1 MPAPFWRRAVGV
13 LALLAVALLVASF
26 AFRNQ
31 LPKSIKV
38 ATAARGGL
46 YHHLAEALEEKLA
59 SRTGSTVS
67 LRVTEGSEANRKL
80 LLAGEVDLAIVQVG
94 AVELDG
100 LAVLAPLYEDVV
112 FVLART
118 GSGIADI
125 PALVGHGV
133 ALGPPGSGMRVSA
146 EQVLR
151 HYEVPLA
158 ELQGVDAYFGAIG
171 DDPTFQAA
179 IVTTGLLNPDLET
192 LIRGGDWSLLP
203 IRDAEAFVVRHPL
216 YAPFVVPRG
225 LYGERPPRP
234 AAATSTVA
242 TTAVL
247 VARTDVS
254 DRLVEAALV
263 ALYRGDLRRRIPT
276 LFSASE
282 ASAWRK
288 LALHATARRHFDPYG
303 GLDLLANF
311 MESLA
316 AIKELLFALG
326 AGCYLL
332 WTRRRWRHAREQ
344 EGLLSEMKERL
355 DELLDRTA
363 RIERDQVGETD
374 RAVLERYLDQVTA
387 TKLEAL
393 DELTHEDLRG
403 DRMFLIFLIQCGS
416 LIERLQR
423 KLAMTKLVN
432 ATTTEGPEAAS
443 PSGPMRG
450 PAQGDA

>member
-1 MPAPFWRRAVGV
+1 MIHSPFWRRVLGA
-13 LALLAVALLVASF
+13 LALLVVALLVSSF

-31 LPKSIKV
+31 LPKKITV

-46 YHHLAEALEEKLA
+46 YYHLAEALESKLEA
-59 SRTGSTVS
+59 QSGSSVS

-80 LLAGEVDLAIVQVG
+80 LLAGEVDMAIVQVG

-112 FVLART
+112 FVLTR
-118 GSGIADI
+118 SDSEIAGVLD
-125 PALVGHGV
+125 LVGHGV

-146 EQVLR
+146 EQVLD
-151 HYEVPLA
+151 HYQIPLSD
-158 ELQGVDAYFGAIG
+158 LRGVDAYFGTIG
-171 DDPTFQAA
+171 DDPAFEAA
-179 IVTTGLLNPDLET
+179 IVTTGLLNPDLER
-192 LIRGGDWSLLP
+192 LLRGGDWSLLP

-225 LYGERPPRP
+225 LYGERPTRP
-234 AAATSTVA
+234 AAATTTLA

-247 VARTDVS
+247 AARADIS

-288 LALHATARRHFDPYG
+288 LALHPTARRHFDPYG

-316 AIKELLFALG
+316 ATKELLVALG

-332 WTRRRWRHAREQ
+332 WTRRRWRHARAQ

-355 DELLDRTA
+355 DVLLDRTA
-363 RIERDQVGETD
+363 RIERDQIGETD
-374 RAVLERYLDQVTA
+374 RPVLERYLDQVTEI
-387 TKLEAL
+387 KLEAL

-416 LIERLQR
+416 LIERIQS
-423 KLAMTKLVN
+423 KL
-432 ATTTEGPEAAS
+432 TTTNAADTAGQDS
-443 PSGPMRG
+443 SRKTGL
-450 PAQGDA
+450 PAQSDG